1 MDNKGLSS
9 TGFFVG
15 IAWLTLII
23 FGGVFAIGAL
33 IKYEMNQMR
42 VAMGITVP
50 SDHAAHGD
58 GHMEDAHGGGPDDH
72 GQAEGHHVNAH
83 VSSAHGDG
91 HGEGESH
98 GDGHHKDSH
107 GHSGKKAAVADD
119 PNKPEPI
126 VPEGENIVI
135 NPAGAGG
142 TRYLLVEIFLL
153 RKDVEDT
160 DFPMEV
166 SKHTKKLQAVTVG
179 HLSREDAQSL
189 ANPAVKERLKTEL
202 KKAYQDALGKDHP
215 IKELIV
221 SKWIMQ

>member
-1 MDNKGLSS
+1 
-9 TGFFVG
+9 
-15 IAWLTLII
+15 
-23 FGGVFAIGAL
+23 
-33 IKYEMNQMR
+33 
-42 VAMGITVP
+42 
-50 SDHAAHGD
+50 
-58 GHMEDAHGGGPDDH
+58 MEDAHGEDAH
-72 GQAEGHHVNAH
+72 GEDAH
-83 VSSAHGDG
+83 GEDAHGEDAHGEDAHGEDANVSSAHGDG

-98 GDGHHKDSH
+98 GDGHLKGHH
-107 GHSGKKAAVADD
+107 GHSGEEAAVADD

-135 NPAGAGG
+135 NPAGSGG

-160 DFPMEV
+160 GFPMEV
-166 SKHTKKLQAVTVG
+166 SKHTKQLQAVTVG

-189 ANPAVKERLKTEL
+189 ANPVVKERLKTEL